1 MLLKSQEIS
10 LKKKDFF
17 KEKVILLYGENQDL
31 INDLNQ
37 QITSKFIE
45 EEKSSKSFFEEDIIK
60 NPDNII
66 NYYLNGSL
74 FDDNKNISII
84 KNCSDKILE
93 IINQIKNNI
102 SNNIIILNSEILLK
116 NSKLRQFGEYD
127 KLAICIPCYQETK
140 LDIKKFLIQQL
151 QANNIQ
157 LPDSQYETITNSSS
171 LKRSKIKEVIEKLNL
186 YKNSGKITDQ
196 IIEEICTDIDLKK
209 NDEIIDILLSKNSK
223 NINEFISNMSNYE
236 KNFIEIIINS
246 SSLKRSKIKEVIEK
260 INLYKNSEKITDQA
274 IDEICT
280 DIDLKK
286 NEEIIDILLS
296 KNEKNI
302 NEFISNMSNYEK
314 NFIEVIIILR
324 TFIIKIIDI
333 HKNNKNLSIDERIER
348 YKPPIFW
355 KDKDRIKNIL
365 KIWNTNNLEK
375 FLSNLNVIETEFK
388 RNDLNQDTQFYYFLT
403 QNLSKIAFKNAN
415 NFI

>member
-1 MLLKSQEIS
+1 MLLKSQEIV
-10 LKKKDFF
+10 LKNKDFF
-17 KEKVILLYGENQDL
+17 KEKIILLYGENQDL

-37 QITSKFIE
+37 QIVSKFIQ
-45 EEKSSKSFFEEDIIK
+45 EKKFSKFFFEEDIIK
-60 NPDNII
+60 NPENII

-93 IINQIKNNI
+93 IINKIKNNI
-102 SNNIIILNSEILLK
+102 NDNVIILNSEILLK

-140 LDIKKFLIQQL
+140 FDIKKFLTQQT
-151 QANNIQ
+151 QINNIQ
-157 LPDSQYETITNSSS
+157 LSDTQSEVIINSSS
-171 LKRSKIKEVIEKLNL
+171 LKRSKIKEVMEKLNL

-196 IIEEICTDIDLKK
+196 IIEEICTDVDLKK
-209 NDEIIDILLSKNSK
+209 ND
-223 NINEFISNMSNYE
+223 
-236 KNFIEIIINS
+236 
-246 SSLKRSKIKEVIEK
+246 
-260 INLYKNSEKITDQA
+260 
-274 IDEICT
+274 
-280 DIDLKK
+280 
-286 NEEIIDILLS
+286 EIIDILLS

-314 NFIEVIIILR
+314 NFIEIIIILR
-324 TFIIKIIDI
+324 SFIIKILDI
-333 HKNNKNLSIDERIER
+333 QKNNKNLSIDERIER

-365 KIWNTNNLEK
+365 KIWSANNLEK
-375 FLSNLNVIETEFK
+375 FLSNLNIIETEFK

-403 QNLSKIAFKNAN
+403 QNLSKISLKNTN

>member
-37 QITSKFIE
+37 QITSKFV
-45 EEKSSKSFFEEDIIK
+45 EEKKIPKSYFEEDIIK
-60 NPDNII
+60 SPENII
-66 NYYLNGSL
+66 SYYLNGSL

-84 KNCSDKILE
+84 KNCSDKILD
-93 IINQIKNNI
+93 IINKIKNNI
-102 SNNIIILNSEILLK
+102 NDNVIILNSEVLLK

-140 LDIKKFLIQQL
+140 FDIKKFLTQQL
-151 QANNIQ
+151 QINNIQ
-157 LPDSQYETITNSSS
+157 LSDSQSETI
-171 LKRSKIKEVIEKLNL
+171 
-186 YKNSGKITDQ
+186 
-196 IIEEICTDIDLKK
+196 
-209 NDEIIDILLSKNSK
+209 
-223 NINEFISNMSNYE
+223 IS
-236 KNFIEIIINS
+236 S

-260 INLYKNSEKITDQA
+260 INLYKNSEKITDQI

-280 DIDLKK
+280 DADLKK
-286 NEEIIDILLS
+286 NDEIIDILLS

-314 NFIEVIIILR
+314 NFIEIIIILR
-324 TFIIKIIDI
+324 SFIIKILDI
-333 HKNNKNLSIDERIER
+333 QKNNKNLSIDERIER

-375 FLSNLNVIETEFK
+375 LLSNLNIIETEFK
-388 RNDLNQDTQFYYFLT
+388 RNDLNQDIQFYYFLT
-403 QNLSKIAFKNAN
+403 QNLSKIAFKNAD

>member
-17 KEKVILLYGENQDL
+17 KEKIILLYGENQDL
-31 INDLNQ
+31 ISDLNH
-37 QITSKFIE
+37 QIISKFT
-45 EEKSSKSFFEEDIIK
+45 EEKKISKSFFEEDIVK
-60 NPDNII
+60 NPENIVS
-66 NYYLNGSL
+66 YYLNGSL

-93 IINQIKNNI
+93 IVNKIKNNI
-102 SNNIIILNSEILLK
+102 NDNFIILNSEILLK

-140 LDIKKFLIQQL
+140 FDIKKFLTQQL
-151 QANNIQ
+151 TINNIQ
-157 LPDSQYETITNSSS
+157 LPDSQIETIINSSS

-186 YKNSGKITDQ
+186 FKDSGKITAQ
-196 IIEEICTDIDLKK
+196 IIEEVCTDADFKK
-209 NDEIIDILLSKNSK
+209 ND
-223 NINEFISNMSNYE
+223 
-236 KNFIEIIINS
+236 
-246 SSLKRSKIKEVIEK
+246 
-260 INLYKNSEKITDQA
+260 
-274 IDEICT
+274 
-280 DIDLKK
+280 
-286 NEEIIDILLS
+286 EIIDILLS

-314 NFIEVIIILR
+314 NFIEIIIILR
-324 TFIIKIIDI
+324 SFIIKILDI
-333 HKNNKNLSIDERIER
+333 QKNNKNLSIDERIER

-403 QNLSKIAFKNAN
+403 QNLSKIAFKNTN

>member
-1 MLLKSQEIS
+1 MLLKSQELN

-17 KEKVILLYGENQDL
+17 KGKIILLYGENQDL
-31 INDLNQ
+31 IKDLNE
-37 QITSKFIE
+37 QIFIKFKD
-45 EEKSSKSFFEEDIIK
+45 EKKILKNIHEEDIIK
-60 NPDNII
+60 NPQNII

-74 FDDNKNISII
+74 FDENKNILVI
-84 KNCSDKILE
+84 KNCSDKIIETL
-93 IINQIKNNI
+93 NKIKNNI
-102 SNNIIILNSEILLK
+102 DDNTIIINSEILLK

-127 KLAICIPCYQETK
+127 KLAVCIPCYQETK
-140 LDIKKFLIQQL
+140 LDIIKFLAQQL
-151 QANNIQ
+151 QINKIQ
-157 LPDSQYETITNSSS
+157 LSEKQIEIIINSSS

-186 YKNSGKITDQ
+186 YKNS
-196 IIEEICTDIDLKK
+196 
-209 NDEIIDILLSKNSK
+209 
-223 NINEFISNMSNYE
+223 
-236 KNFIEIIINS
+236 
-246 SSLKRSKIKEVIEK
+246 EK
-260 INLYKNSEKITDQA
+260 ISDQA

-286 NEEIIDILLS
+286 NDEIIDILLS

-314 NFIEVIIILR
+314 NFIEIIIILR
-324 TFIIKIIDI
+324 SFIIKILDI
-333 HKNNKNLSIDERIER
+333 QKNNKNLSIDERIER

-365 KIWNTNNLEK
+365 KIWSTNNLEK
-375 FLSNLNVIETEFK
+375 FLSNLNTIETEFK

-403 QNLSKIAFKNAN
+403 QNLSKMALNNTN

>member
-1 MLLKSQEIS
+1 MLLKSQEVS

-17 KEKVILLYGENQDL
+17 KEKIILLYGENQDL
-31 INDLNQ
+31 ISDLNQ
-37 QITSKFIE
+37 QIVSKFID
-45 EEKSSKSFFEEDIIK
+45 EKKISKSFFEEDIIK
-60 NPDNII
+60 NPENII
-66 NYYLNGSL
+66 NHYLNGSL

-93 IINQIKNNI
+93 IINKIKNNI
-102 SNNIIILNSEILLK
+102 NDNIIILNSEILLK

-140 LDIKKFLIQQL
+140 FDIKKFLTQQL
-151 QANNIQ
+151 QINNIQ
-157 LPDSQYETITNSSS
+157 LLDSQSETIIDSSS

-186 YKNSGKITDQ
+186 YKHSEKITDN
-196 IIEEICTDIDLKK
+196 IIEEICTDVDLQK
-209 NDEIIDILLSKNSK
+209 ND
-223 NINEFISNMSNYE
+223 
-236 KNFIEIIINS
+236 
-246 SSLKRSKIKEVIEK
+246 
-260 INLYKNSEKITDQA
+260 
-274 IDEICT
+274 
-280 DIDLKK
+280 
-286 NEEIIDILLS
+286 EIIDILLS

-314 NFIEVIIILR
+314 NFIEIIIILR
-324 TFIIKIIDI
+324 SFIIKILDI
-333 HKNNKNLSIDERIER
+333 QKNNKNLSLDERIEK

-403 QNLSKIAFKNAN
+403 QNLSKVAFKNTN
-415 NFI
+415 NFV

>member
-10 LKKKDFF
+10 QKKKDFF

-31 INDLNQ
+31 INDLNE

-45 EEKSSKSFFEEDIIK
+45 EEKIPKSFFEEDIIK
-60 NPDNII
+60 SPDNII
-66 NYYLNGSL
+66 SYYINGSL

-84 KNCSDKILE
+84 KNCSDKILD
-93 IINQIKNNI
+93 IINKIKNNI
-102 SNNIIILNSEILLK
+102 NDNVIILNSEVLLK

-140 LDIKKFLIQQL
+140 FDIKKFLTQQL
-151 QANNIQ
+151 QINNIQ
-157 LPDSQYETITNSSS
+157 LSDSQSETI
-171 LKRSKIKEVIEKLNL
+171 
-186 YKNSGKITDQ
+186 
-196 IIEEICTDIDLKK
+196 ID
-209 NDEIIDILLSKNSK
+209 
-223 NINEFISNMSNYE
+223 
-236 KNFIEIIINS
+236 S

-260 INLYKNSEKITDQA
+260 INVYKNSKKITNQI

-280 DIDLKK
+280 DADLKK
-286 NEEIIDILLS
+286 NDEIIDILLS

-314 NFIEVIIILR
+314 NFIEIIIILR
-324 TFIIKIIDI
+324 SFIIKILDI
-333 HKNNKNLSIDERIER
+333 QKNNKNLSIDERLEK

-375 FLSNLNVIETEFK
+375 LLSNLNIIETEFK
-388 RNDLNQDTQFYYFLT
+388 RNDLNQDIQFYYFLT

>member
-45 EEKSSKSFFEEDIIK
+45 EKKIPKSYFEEDIIK
-60 NPDNII
+60 SPENII
-66 NYYLNGSL
+66 SYYLNGSL

-84 KNCSDKILE
+84 KNCSDKILD
-93 IINQIKNNI
+93 IINKIKNNI
-102 SNNIIILNSEILLK
+102 NDNIIILNSEVLLK

-127 KLAICIPCYQETK
+127 KLAICVPCYQETK
-140 LDIKKFLIQQL
+140 FDIKKFLTQQL
-151 QANNIQ
+151 QVNNIQ
-157 LPDSQYETITNSSS
+157 LSDSQSETI
-171 LKRSKIKEVIEKLNL
+171 IV
-186 YKNSGKITDQ
+186 
-196 IIEEICTDIDLKK
+196 
-209 NDEIIDILLSKNSK
+209 
-223 NINEFISNMSNYE
+223 
-236 KNFIEIIINS
+236 S

-260 INLYKNSEKITDQA
+260 INLYKNSEKITDQI

-280 DIDLKK
+280 DADLKK
-286 NEEIIDILLS
+286 NDEIIDILLS

-314 NFIEVIIILR
+314 NFIEIIIILR
-324 TFIIKIIDI
+324 SFIIKILDI
-333 HKNNKNLSIDERIER
+333 QKNNKNLSIDERIER

-375 FLSNLNVIETEFK
+375 LLSNLNIIETEFK
-388 RNDLNQDTQFYYFLT
+388 RNDLDQNIQFYYFLT

>member
-45 EEKSSKSFFEEDIIK
+45 EEKIPKSFFEEDIIK
-60 NPDNII
+60 SPENII
-66 NYYLNGSL
+66 SYYLNGSL

-84 KNCSDKILE
+84 KNCSDKILD
-93 IINQIKNNI
+93 IINKIKNNI
-102 SNNIIILNSEILLK
+102 NDNIIILNSEVLLK

-127 KLAICIPCYQETK
+127 KLAICVPCYQETK
-140 LDIKKFLIQQL
+140 FDIKKFLTQQL
-151 QANNIQ
+151 QVNNIQ
-157 LPDSQYETITNSSS
+157 LSDSQSETI
-171 LKRSKIKEVIEKLNL
+171 IV
-186 YKNSGKITDQ
+186 
-196 IIEEICTDIDLKK
+196 
-209 NDEIIDILLSKNSK
+209 
-223 NINEFISNMSNYE
+223 
-236 KNFIEIIINS
+236 S

-260 INLYKNSEKITDQA
+260 INLYKNSEKITDQI

-280 DIDLKK
+280 DADLKK
-286 NEEIIDILLS
+286 NDEIIDILLS

-302 NEFISNMSNYEK
+302 NDFISNMSNYEK
-314 NFIEVIIILR
+314 NFIEIIIILR
-324 TFIIKIIDI
+324 SFIIKILDI
-333 HKNNKNLSIDERIER
+333 QKNNKNLSIDERIER

-403 QNLSKIAFKNAN
+403 QNLSKIAFKNTN

>member
-37 QITSKFIE
+37 QIISKFIE
-45 EEKSSKSFFEEDIIK
+45 EKKISKSFFEEDLVK
-60 NPDNII
+60 NPENII

-93 IINQIKNNI
+93 IVNKIKNNI
-102 SNNIIILNSEILLK
+102 NDNIIILNSEILLK

-140 LDIKKFLIQQL
+140 FDIKKFLTQQL
-151 QANNIQ
+151 TINNIQ
-157 LPDSQYETITNSSS
+157 LPDSQIEIITNSSS

-186 YKNSGKITDQ
+186 FKDSGKITAQ
-196 IIEEICTDIDLKK
+196 IIEEICTDADLKK
-209 NDEIIDILLSKNSK
+209 ND
-223 NINEFISNMSNYE
+223 
-236 KNFIEIIINS
+236 
-246 SSLKRSKIKEVIEK
+246 
-260 INLYKNSEKITDQA
+260 
-274 IDEICT
+274 
-280 DIDLKK
+280 
-286 NEEIIDILLS
+286 EIIDILLS

-314 NFIEVIIILR
+314 NFIEIIIILR
-324 TFIIKIIDI
+324 SFIIKILDI
-333 HKNNKNLSIDERIER
+333 QKNNKNLSIDERIER
-348 YKPPIFW
+348 YNPPIFW

-403 QNLSKIAFKNAN
+403 QNLSKIAFKNTN

>member
-45 EEKSSKSFFEEDIIK
+45 EEKIPKSFFEEDIIK
-60 NPDNII
+60 NPENII
-66 NYYLNGSL
+66 SYYLNGSL

-84 KNCSDKILE
+84 KNCSDKILD
-93 IINQIKNNI
+93 IINKIKNNI
-102 SNNIIILNSEILLK
+102 NDNIIILNSEVLLK

-127 KLAICIPCYQETK
+127 KLAICVPCYQETK
-140 LDIKKFLIQQL
+140 FDIKKFLTQQL
-151 QANNIQ
+151 QVNNIQ
-157 LPDSQYETITNSSS
+157 LSDSQSETI
-171 LKRSKIKEVIEKLNL
+171 IV
-186 YKNSGKITDQ
+186 
-196 IIEEICTDIDLKK
+196 
-209 NDEIIDILLSKNSK
+209 
-223 NINEFISNMSNYE
+223 
-236 KNFIEIIINS
+236 S

-260 INLYKNSEKITDQA
+260 INLYKNSEKITDQI

-280 DIDLKK
+280 DADLKK
-286 NEEIIDILLS
+286 NDEIIDILLS

-302 NEFISNMSNYEK
+302 NDFISNMSNYEK
-314 NFIEVIIILR
+314 NFIEIIIILR
-324 TFIIKIIDI
+324 SFIIKILDI
-333 HKNNKNLSIDERIER
+333 QKNNKNLSIDERIER

-365 KIWNTNNLEK
+365 KIWNISNLQK

-403 QNLSKIAFKNAN
+403 QNLSKIAFKNTN

>member
-1 MLLKSQEIS
+1 MLLKSQEIL

-45 EEKSSKSFFEEDIIK
+45 DKKISKSFFEEDIMK
-60 NPDNII
+60 NPDSII
-66 NYYLNGSL
+66 SYYLNRSL

-93 IINQIKNNI
+93 IINKLKNNI
-102 SNNIIILNSEILLK
+102 SDNIIILNSEILLK

-140 LDIKKFLIQQL
+140 FDIKKFLIQQL
-151 QANNIQ
+151 QTNNIQ
-157 LPDSQYETITNSSS
+157 LPDSQNETIINSSS
-171 LKRSKIKEVIEKLNL
+171 LKRSKIKEVIEKLTL

-196 IIEEICTDIDLKK
+196 IIEEICTDVDLKK
-209 NDEIIDILLSKNSK
+209 NDEIIDILLSKNAK

-236 KNFIEIIINS
+236 KNFIEIII
-246 SSLKRSKIKEVIEK
+246 
-260 INLYKNSEKITDQA
+260 
-274 IDEICT
+274 
-280 DIDLKK
+280 
-286 NEEIIDILLS
+286 
-296 KNEKNI
+296 
-302 NEFISNMSNYEK
+302 
-314 NFIEVIIILR
+314 ILR
-324 TFIIKIIDI
+324 SFIIKILDI
-333 HKNNKNLSIDERIER
+333 QKNNKNLSIDERIES

-365 KIWNTNNLEK
+365 KIWSANNLEK
-375 FLSNLNVIETEFK
+375 FLSNLNIIETEFK
-388 RNDLNQDTQFYYFLT
+388 RKDLSQDTQFYYFLT
-403 QNLSKIAFKNAN
+403 QNLSKIALKNTD

>member
-1 MLLKSQEIS
+1 MLLKSQEIV
-10 LKKKDFF
+10 LKNKDFF

-37 QITSKFIE
+37 QIESKFIE
-45 EEKSSKSFFEEDIIK
+45 KEKIAKSFFEEDIIK
-60 NPDNII
+60 NPENII

-93 IINQIKNNI
+93 VINKIKNNI
-102 SNNIIILNSEILLK
+102 NNNVIILNSEILLK

-140 LDIKKFLIQQL
+140 FDIKKFLTQQT
-151 QANNIQ
+151 QINNIQ
-157 LPDSQYETITNSSS
+157 LSDTQSEVIINSSS

-196 IIEEICTDIDLKK
+196 IIEEICTDVDLKK
-209 NDEIIDILLSKNSK
+209 ND
-223 NINEFISNMSNYE
+223 
-236 KNFIEIIINS
+236 
-246 SSLKRSKIKEVIEK
+246 
-260 INLYKNSEKITDQA
+260 
-274 IDEICT
+274 
-280 DIDLKK
+280 
-286 NEEIIDILLS
+286 EIIDILLS

-314 NFIEVIIILR
+314 NFIEIIIILR
-324 TFIIKIIDI
+324 SFIIKILDI
-333 HKNNKNLSIDERIER
+333 QKNNKNLSIDERIER

-365 KIWNTNNLEK
+365 KIWSANNLEK
-375 FLSNLNVIETEFK
+375 FLSNLNIIETEFK

-403 QNLSKIAFKNAN
+403 QNLSKISLENTN